1 MNEDLHF
8 RQRLQQRFGLGG
20 DEIVRSIEVKTANPN
35 SFVEFGVNGNTIHR
49 FHWGEQLL
57 YVVRGRTD
65 KGLVT
70 VLTHRQYVL
79 NEVE

>member
-20 DEIVRSIEVKTANPN
+20 DEIVRSIEVKTADPDTL
-35 SFVEFGVNGNTIHR
+35 VGFGGNGNTIHR
-49 FHWGEQLL
+49 FHWEDKLL

-65 KGLVT
+65 GGLVT

>member
-1 MNEDLHF
+1 MEDLHF

-57 YVVRGRTD
+57 YVVRGKID

-70 VLTHRQYVL
+70 VLTYKQYVL
-79 NEVE
+79 GEIE

>member
-20 DEIVRSIEVKTANPN
+20 DEIVRAIEVGTNSPN
-35 SFVEFGVNGNTIHR
+35 SFVGFGSKGNPIHR
-49 FHWGEQLL
+49 FHWTDKLL
-57 YVVRGRTD
+57 YVVRGKID

-70 VLTHRQYVL
+70 VLTHRQFVL